1 MDTRRITERIGVGL
15 GVLALSSVA
24 VGLTGTAAWAQTMVP
39 SGAKSVILGPAPK
52 LICQLGG
59 TCATWAYFDPGEW
72 CLAVYPNNENGTCT
86 TVDMSFQPVQG
97 PSGPVYDCIF
107 SLIGSGLSAE
117 VPYLGEVTIGGA
129 LFSCGWSAFGY
140 CLV

>member
-1 MDTRRITERIGVGL
+1 MGA
-15 GVLALSSVA
+15 LALSTVA
-24 VGLTGTAAWAQTMVP
+24 VGLTGSAAWARTMAP
-39 SGAKSVILGPAPK
+39 SGAKSVISAAAPK

-59 TCATWAYFDPGEW
+59 TCATWAYWYLGKW
-72 CLAVYPNNENGTCT
+72 CLAAYPNNENWTCAM
-86 TVDMSFQPVQG
+86 VDMSFQPVQG

-107 SLIGSGLSAE
+107 SPMGSGLSAE

-140 CLV
+140 YLVS